1 MVAPNLKAETFSLM
15 ERRSSIENQMNV
27 IIERLIRPGGAGLY
41 DNLLDSEGFPRS
53 DIDIMAIRADRKRL
67 SEFRNDH
74 SDITRKI
81 DLNLQILHSRKVNQD
96 AFSQTGMNSGVVSP
110 LQHITADSM
119 NLEQPLR
126 MIPFLLIDEINDAS
140 PAAIDG
146 LQIGDQIVKFGSV
159 EVGDQILT
167 RLSSVIQLNQ
177 GKPIAVVIMRQ
188 GVLMNITMTPRQW
201 HGRGLMGCHFQTL

>member
-1 MVAPNLKAETFSLM
+1 MHINFTPFNKPYTIIYSSAPNLQLLLF
-15 ERRSSIENQMNV
+15 
-27 IIERLIRPGGAGLY
+27 IIRFL
-41 DNLLDSEGFPRS
+41 NLLSY
-53 DIDIMAIRADRKRL
+53 
-67 SEFRNDH
+67 
-74 SDITRKI
+74 
-81 DLNLQILHSRKVNQD
+81 DLLLMINFLNP
-96 AFSQTGMNSGVVSP
+96 TGVVSP

-201 HGRGLMGCHFQTL
+201 HGRGLMG